1 VAEQTSAQ
9 DARSVAG
16 YGFRPGVAKASSWAA
31 GSAPPPTDRRSR
43 RRSRRIYE
51 ILETTALV
59 VAERGYHNTSIEEI
73 ADRLDL
79 AKPTLYHY
87 FDSKEKLVYETLRV
101 CREFVTTALKEA
113 AAQASSNTERLGA
126 LVRRQIELTAVEYP
140 EMSRLFLQPLDWPEP
155 LAESVR
161 AWQQEHADI
170 FRKAINDG
178 VKSGEFT
185 VGNAAITRICLIGA
199 MNVLPPWIERHK
211 GIDVDEAV
219 DTVLRLVLP
228 ATAPAHK

>member
-1 VAEQTSAQ
+1 VAEQTPAPV
-9 DARSVAG
+9 ARSFATNGV
-16 YGFRPGVAKASSWAA
+16 RPGIGSWAA
-31 GSAPPPTDRRSR
+31 GSAPPANDRRSR

-87 FDSKEKLVYETLRV
+87 FESKEKLVYETLRV
-101 CREFVTTALKEA
+101 CREFVTTSLTEA
-113 AAQASSNTERLGA
+113 AAQANSNTERLRE
-126 LVRRQIELTAVEYP
+126 LVRRQIQLTAVEYP

-155 LAESVR
+155 LEESVR
-161 AWQQEHADI
+161 AWQQEHAAI
-170 FRKAINDG
+170 FRKVIDDG
-178 VKSGEFT
+178 IESGEFS
-185 VGNAAITRICLIGA
+185 VGNAAITRICLVGA
-199 MNVLPPWIERHK
+199 MNVLPPWIDRHK
-211 GIDVDEAV
+211 EIDVEEAV

-228 ATAPAHK
+228 ATARVRKK